1 VEATV
6 ATFTL
11 TEKTLPNDA
20 KEVRANP
27 AQQSEGDRLLIVDR
41 PLIDQNGNQ
50 RGSFVL
56 CGTCLRIFPA
66 APNNDVLMSFQVSN
80 TFPEGVINTQ
90 GAIRFS
96 EIAGG
101 VTFAIVGGTGV
112 YEKARG
118 TVTNKAGMFTF
129 EVL

>member
-1 VEATV
+1 M
-6 ATFTL
+6 ATFTV
-11 TEKTLPNDA
+11 TEKALPNDA
-20 KEVRANP
+20 KEIRADP
-27 AQQSEGDRLLIVDR
+27 AKQSEGDRLLIVDR

-56 CGTCLRIFPA
+56 CGTYLQIFPGV
-66 APNNDVLMSFQVSN
+66 PNNDVLMSFQASS

-90 GAIRFS
+90 GAIRFNQ
-96 EIAGG
+96 IPNG

-112 YEKARG
+112 YEKVRG
-118 TVTNKAGMFTF
+118 TVTNKAGVFTF